1 MIGWIPIQT
10 QRFSPTSLKPLFFF
24 ETLKP
29 YYLEISSLHQPSQIS
44 SLRLQEVSNN
54 PSNIMALW
62 NGLVHGLDPMK
73 FGLDNAKKK
82 MRAVRLV
89 GDTFSLTKPCLFGNR

>member
-10 QRFSPTSLKPLFFF
+10 QRFSPTSLKP
-24 ETLKP
+24 
-29 YYLEISSLHQPSQIS
+29 YYLEISSLHQPSKIS

-82 MRAVRLV
+82 WGPSDWSVIL
-89 GDTFSLTKPCLFGNR
+89 SP